1 MTSILL
7 LLLTLGQGQGQERTA
22 TAVFAGGCFWCVE
35 EVFDKVP
42 GVLSTTSGYIGGKK
56 TDPTYEEVSAGGTD
70 HAEAVEVKYDPA
82 KVSYAQLLEVFWRN
96 IDPTTKDRQFC
107 DGGDQYRAA
116 IFYVGAEQKKLAEAS
131 KQMIVASKRFK
142 RVYVDVDAATQFYPA
157 EEYHQDYYT
166 KNPLRYKY
174 YKFTCGREQTL
185 ERIWGRK

>member
-22 TAVFAGGCFWCVE
+22 TAVFAGGCFWCME

>member
-131 KQMIVASKRFK
+131 KQKIVASKRFK

>member
-42 GVLSTTSGYIGGKK
+42 GVLSTMSGYIGGKK

-82 KVSYAQLLEVFWRN
+82 QVSYAQLLEVFWRN

-131 KQMIVASKRFK
+131 KQKIVASKRFK